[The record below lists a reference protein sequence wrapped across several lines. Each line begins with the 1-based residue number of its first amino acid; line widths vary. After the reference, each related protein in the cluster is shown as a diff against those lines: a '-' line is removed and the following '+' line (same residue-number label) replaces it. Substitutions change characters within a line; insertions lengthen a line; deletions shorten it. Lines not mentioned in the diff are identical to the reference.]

1 MVETQQFA
9 TFHLDDLLFGVEV
22 RQVQEVIRFQEM
34 TRVPLAPPVVQGLIN
49 LRGQIVTAV
58 DLRRR
63 LALPQRAADRLPM
76 NVVVRT
82 PDGAVSLLVDEIG
95 DVVEV
100 SADAFERPPETVTG
114 IARDLI
120 QGVYKMKD
128 ALLLV
133 LDTQKSVQVSD
144 GPSAEVALSLDH
156 SPDLASRTTSAAVE
170 ADSLFERLGGQPAI
184 EAVVAG
190 LYERVLADAEVA
202 PFFRNTDMAILKRRQ
217 AEFLGQ
223 AFGGPATYEG
233 PPMKQVHA
241 AMEIEP
247 RHFDRVA
254 NHLAATLEA
263 AGVAQELIREALSI
277 AGSLKTDI
285 VSAAR
290 TA

>member
-9 TFHLDDLLFGVEV
+9 TFHLDNLLFGVEV

-63 LALPQRAADRLPM
+63 LALPQRAADQLPM

-82 PDGAVSLLVDEIG
+82 PEGAVSLLVDEIG

-133 LDTQKSVQVSD
+133 LDTQKSVQVSEEN
-144 GPSAEVALSLDH
+144 GREPVAINIDH
-156 SPDLASRTTSAAVE
+156 PDDLMPPTAKT
-170 ADSLFERLGGQPAI
+170 I
-184 EAVVAG
+184 E
-190 LYERVLADAEVA
+190 
-202 PFFRNTDMAILKRRQ
+202 T
-217 AEFLGQ
+217 
-223 AFGGPATYEG
+223 
-233 PPMKQVHA
+233 
-241 AMEIEP
+241 
-247 RHFDRVA
+247 
-254 NHLAATLEA
+254 
-263 AGVAQELIREALSI
+263 
-277 AGSLKTDI
+277 
-285 VSAAR
+285 
-290 TA
+290 